1 MLSKIVPYIES
12 LPTSKVSR
20 LSENRTRTHDFHLM
34 RLGVLRAPCV
44 DRLGKD
50 LAPLG
55 LVCQHADAAATI
67 DRINT

>member
-1 MLSKIVPYIES
+1 
-12 LPTSKVSR
+12 
-20 LSENRTRTHDFHLM
+20 M
-34 RLGVLRAPCV
+34 RLGVLRAPGV